1 MHGCYKGKRSI
12 GEAMLRGLEHGELA
26 CVSAA
31 GSPFALFTLGLFDDP
46 LGKPYHVMQFC
57 QPAACV
63 VRWTLSA

>member
-1 MHGCYKGKRSI
+1 
-12 GEAMLRGLEHGELA
+12 MLRGLEHGELA